1 MCHHYKNDQITKTL
15 HFIEVNCLSFG
26 YSKIRF
32 LYSTPMLINPTSL
45 TQGELSSAIVRNPL
59 VVSPET
65 TVIEAI
71 AQMSGIRTICQTVN
85 SAHNSLDD
93 INIEERSS
101 CVVVLRDH
109 QLVGILTERDV
120 VRLITQ
126 NPTLENLLIRD
137 VMTSSV
143 ITIHESEFTD
153 LFFAVN
159 LLQQHHIRHLP
170 ILDEHNR
177 LAGLVTHESLRQTSR
192 PVDLLRLRLVVEV
205 MTTDVVCESPHTIM
219 REIARLMAEHRI
231 SSVVIVQEQFNNELP
246 ALKIPLGIVTE
257 RDVVQ
262 FQALGLD
269 FQTCQAQAVMS
280 TPIFTVQPTDSL
292 WIVQQIMEQRLIRR
306 LAVTGSQGELLGIVT
321 QSSLL
326 QAFNPLELYKLAEI
340 LEQKVLRL
348 EEEKIEIL
356 ENRTIELKQ
365 QVEERTATLKTKAD
379 QESLIAMIASQIR
392 SSLELPDILDMTVEK
407 VRMILGGDRV
417 AIWQVQ
423 SNRQMWA
430 LAESTGSN
438 IISLLNQPASN
449 PYFAPVYWD
458 NYIQGR
464 LREVSDIYTTKM
476 TDGDRALLEKSQT
489 RAQVLLPI
497 IHGQNLWGLIEL
509 TASHAA
515 RQWQPNE
522 LEFLQQISTQ
532 LAIAIKQVAAYEQL
546 QLELCERQQAEQK
559 LAQLNV
565 ELEQRVQDRTA
576 ALQFT
581 NQELARATRLKDE
594 FLANMSHELRTP
606 LNAILGMT
614 EGMQEEVFGV
624 INEKQTKALQT
635 VTSSAT
641 HLLSLINDILDVAK
655 IESGHIQLNC
665 DSIPLNH
672 LCFSSLTFIKQQAFQ
687 KRIQLETEFSP
698 NLPHL
703 LVDELR
709 IRQVLIN
716 LLTNA
721 VKFTPEGG
729 KIWLTAARLTNA
741 EGQQNYIRITV
752 VDNGMGISP
761 ENIHKLFRPFVQIDS
776 ALNRKHSGTGL
787 GLALVKQIVEL
798 HGGKVGLTSDLEVGS
813 RFTIDL
819 PCESEASLEINRAA
833 QPKNGQGDISSTTPD
848 LAAKSPLILLAEDNE
863 ANISTFTSY
872 LEAKGY
878 RLLLAQNGQEAI
890 DLAKS
895 EYPDLI
901 LMDIQMEGMDGLVAT
916 RHIRQDLRLIG
927 VPIIALTALAMKGDR
942 ERCLEAGAND
952 YLSKPV
958 NLKQLATTINYFLT
972 LN

>member
-1 MCHHYKNDQITKTL
+1 
-15 HFIEVNCLSFG
+15 
-26 YSKIRF
+26 
-32 LYSTPMLINPTSL
+32 MLINPTSL
-45 TQGELSSAIVRNPL
+45 TKGELSSAIVRNPL

-71 AQMSGIRTICQTVN
+71 AQMSGIRTICQTAN

-101 CVVVLRDH
+101 CVVVLKDH

-126 NPTLENLLIRD
+126 NQTLENLLIHD

-143 ITIHESEFTD
+143 ITMHESEFTD

-170 ILDEHNR
+170 ILDEHDR
-177 LAGLVTHESLRQTSR
+177 LVGLVTHESLRQTSR
-192 PVDLLRLRLVVEV
+192 PVDLLRLRLVAEV
-205 MTTDVVCESPHTIM
+205 MTMDVVCESPHTIM

-231 SSVVIVQEQFNNELP
+231 SSVVIVQEQSNNEQP

-340 LEQKVLRL
+340 LEKKVLRL

-392 SSLELPDILDMTVEK
+392 SSLELPDILNMTVEK

-423 SNRQMWA
+423 PNRQMWA

-438 IISLLNQPASN
+438 IISLLNQQVSN
-449 PYFAPVYWD
+449 PYFAPGYWD

-476 TDGDRALLEKSQT
+476 TDGDRSLLEKLQT
-489 RAQVLLPI
+489 RAQILLPI

-532 LAIAIKQVAAYEQL
+532 IAIAIKQVAAYEQL

-614 EGMQEEVFGV
+614 EGIQEEVFGV
-624 INEKQTKALQT
+624 INEKQNKALQT

-655 IESGHIQLNC
+655 IESGQIQLNC

-672 LCFSSLTFIKQQAFQ
+672 LCSSSLTFIKQQAFQ
-687 KRIQLETEFSP
+687 KRIQLETEFAP

-729 KIWLTAARLTNA
+729 KIWLTAAQLPNA
-741 EGQQNYIRITV
+741 EGNQNYIRITV

-761 ENIHKLFRPFVQIDS
+761 ENINKLFRPFVQIDS

-798 HGGKVGLTSDLEVGS
+798 HGGQVGLTSELEVGS
-813 RFTIDL
+813 RFIIDL
-819 PCESEASLEINRAA
+819 PCESEASLEINHAA
-833 QPKNGQGDISSTTPD
+833 QPKNGQGDISLTTTD

-878 RLLLAQNGQEAI
+878 RLLLAHNGQEAI

-895 EYPDLI
+895 ESPDLI

-916 RHIRQDLRLIG
+916 RHIRQELRLIG

-958 NLKQLATTINYFLT
+958 NLKQLAATINQFLT

>member
-1 MCHHYKNDQITKTL
+1 
-15 HFIEVNCLSFG
+15 
-26 YSKIRF
+26 
-32 LYSTPMLINPTSL
+32 MLTNPTSL

-59 VVSPET
+59 VVTPET
-65 TVIEAI
+65 TVVEAI
-71 AQMSGIRTICQTVN
+71 AQMSGIRTICQTAN
-85 SAHNSLDD
+85 STHNSLDD
-93 INIEERSS
+93 INVEERSS
-101 CVVVLRDH
+101 CVVVLRDQ

-143 ITIHESEFTD
+143 ITIRESEFTD

-177 LAGLVTHESLRQTSR
+177 LVGLVTHESLRQTSR

-205 MTTDVVCESPHTIM
+205 MTMDVVCESPHTIM

-231 SSVVIVQEQFNNELP
+231 SSVVILQEQFHNEQP

-292 WIVQQIMEQRLIRR
+292 WVVQQIMEQRLIRR

-340 LEQKVLRL
+340 LEKKVLRL

-379 QESLIAMIASQIR
+379 QESLIAMIVSQIR
-392 SSLELPDILDMTVEK
+392 SSLELPDILNMTVEK

-417 AIWQVQ
+417 VIWQVQ
-423 SNRQMWA
+423 PNRQLWA
-430 LAESTGSN
+430 LAESNDCNMIALS
-438 IISLLNQPASN
+438 NQPVCN
-449 PYFAPVYWD
+449 PYFATIYWD
-458 NYIQGR
+458 NYLQGR
-464 LREVSDIYTTKM
+464 IREVSDIYTAEITE
-476 TDGDRALLEKSQT
+476 DDRAVLEQLQT

-497 IHGQNLWGLIEL
+497 IHDQNLWGLIEL
-509 TASHAA
+509 TASHDA

-559 LAQLNV
+559 LALLNV

-576 ALQFT
+576 ELQCT

-614 EGMQEEVFGV
+614 EGIQEEVFGI
-624 INEKQTKALQT
+624 INEKQTKALQI

-655 IESGHIQLNC
+655 IESGQIQLNYA
-665 DSIPLNH
+665 SIPLNR
-672 LCFSSLTFIKQQAFQ
+672 LCSSSLTFIKQQAFQ
-687 KRIQLETEFSP
+687 KRIQLETEFAP

-729 KIWLTAARLTNA
+729 QVMLAALRLPNTDSTK
-741 EGQQNYIRITV
+741 QNYIRITV

-761 ENIHKLFRPFVQIDS
+761 ENINKLFQPFVQIDS

-798 HGGKVGLTSDLEVGS
+798 HGGQVGLTSELEVGS
-813 RFTIDL
+813 SFTIDL
-819 PCESEASLEINRAA
+819 PCEAEASLEINRAA
-833 QPKNGQGDISSTTPD
+833 QPKNSHGDISLTTPN
-848 LAAKSPLILLAEDNE
+848 LSVKSPLILLAEDNE

-890 DLAKS
+890 DLAQA

-901 LMDIQMEGMDGLVAT
+901 LMDIQMQGIDGLAAM
-916 RHIRQDLRLIG
+916 RHIRQEPKLIG

-952 YLSKPV
+952 YLSKPIK
-958 NLKQLATTINYFLT
+958 LKQLAATIDQFLT

>member
-1 MCHHYKNDQITKTL
+1 
-15 HFIEVNCLSFG
+15 
-26 YSKIRF
+26 
-32 LYSTPMLINPTSL
+32 MLINPTSL

-59 VVSPET
+59 VVTPET
-65 TVIEAI
+65 MVVEAI

-85 SAHNSLDD
+85 AAHNPLDE

-101 CVVVLRDH
+101 CVVVLRDR

-126 NPTLENLLIRD
+126 NPTLENLLICD

-143 ITIHESEFTD
+143 ITMRESEFTD

-170 ILDEHNR
+170 ILDEQNC
-177 LAGLVTHESLRQTSR
+177 LVGLVTHESLRQTSR
-192 PVDLLRLRLVVEV
+192 PVDLLRLRLVIEV
-205 MTTDVVCESPHTIM
+205 MTMDVICESPHTIM

-231 SSVVIVQEQFNNELP
+231 SSVVIVEEQFNNGQTP
-246 ALKIPLGIVTE
+246 IKIPLGIVTE

-280 TPIFTVQPTDSL
+280 TPLFTVQPTDSL

-340 LEQKVLRL
+340 LEKKVLRL

-356 ENRTIELKQ
+356 ENRTIELKK
-365 QVEERTATLKTKAD
+365 QVEERTATLKIKAD
-379 QESLIAMIASQIR
+379 RESLIAMIASQIR
-392 SSLELPDILDMTVEK
+392 SSLELPDILNMTVEK

-417 AIWQVQ
+417 VIWQVQ
-423 SNRQMWA
+423 PNRQMWA

-438 IISLLNQPASN
+438 IIALLNQQVSN
-449 PYFAPVYWD
+449 PYFAPGYWD
-458 NYIQGR
+458 NYLQGR
-464 LREVSDIYTTKM
+464 IKEVSDIYTTE
-476 TDGDRALLEKSQT
+476 TIDGDRALLEKLQT

-497 IHGQNLWGLIEL
+497 IHDQNLWGLIEL
-509 TASHAA
+509 TASNEA

-559 LAQLNV
+559 LALLNI

-576 ALQFT
+576 ELQSI

-614 EGMQEEVFGV
+614 EGIQEEVFGI
-624 INEKQTKALQT
+624 INEKQTKALQI

-655 IESGHIQLNC
+655 IESGQIQLNY

-672 LCFSSLTFIKQQAFQ
+672 LCSSSLTFIKQQASQ
-687 KRIQLETEFSP
+687 KRIQLETEFAP
-698 NLPHL
+698 NLPQL
-703 LVDELR
+703 VVDELR

-729 KIWLTAARLTNA
+729 KVMLTAARLPNT
-741 EGQQNYIRITV
+741 EGSTKQNYIRITI
-752 VDNGMGISP
+752 VDNGMGISA
-761 ENIHKLFRPFVQIDS
+761 ENINKLFRPFVQIDS

-798 HGGKVGLTSDLEVGS
+798 HGGQVGLTSELGVGS

-819 PCESEASLEINRAA
+819 PCESEASLKINRTV
-833 QPKNGQGDISSTTPD
+833 QPNNSEGDISSTQPD
-848 LAAKSPLILLAEDNE
+848 LTAKSPLILLAEDNE

-878 RLLLAQNGQEAI
+878 RLLVAQNGQEAI

-895 EYPDLI
+895 TYPDLI
-901 LMDIQMEGMDGLVAT
+901 LMDIQMQGMDGLVAT
-916 RHIRQDLRLIG
+916 RHIRQELELIG
-927 VPIIALTALAMKGDR
+927 VPIVALTALAMKGDR

>member
-1 MCHHYKNDQITKTL
+1 
-15 HFIEVNCLSFG
+15 
-26 YSKIRF
+26 
-32 LYSTPMLINPTSL
+32 MLINPTSL

-59 VVSPET
+59 VVAPET
-65 TVIEAI
+65 MVIEAI
-71 AQMSGIRTICQTVN
+71 AQMSGIRTICQTANAV
-85 SAHNSLDD
+85 HNLLDD

-101 CVVVLRDH
+101 CVVVLKDQ

-143 ITIHESEFTD
+143 IAMRESEFTD

-170 ILDEHNR
+170 ILDEHNC
-177 LAGLVTHESLRQTSR
+177 LVGLVTHESLRQTSR
-192 PVDLLRLRLVVEV
+192 PVDLLRLRLVAEV
-205 MTTDVVCESPHTIM
+205 MTMDVICESPHAIM
-219 REIARLMAEHRI
+219 REIARLMAEHRV
-231 SSVVIVQEQFNNELP
+231 SSVVIIQEQFNNEQSRI
-246 ALKIPLGIVTE
+246 KIPLGIVTE

-280 TPIFTVQPTDSL
+280 TPLFTVQPTDSL
-292 WIVQQIMEQRLIRR
+292 WVVQQIMEQRLIRR

-340 LEQKVLRL
+340 LEKKVLRL

-392 SSLELPDILDMTVEK
+392 SSWELPDILNMTVEK

-417 AIWQVQ
+417 VIWQVQ
-423 SNRQMWA
+423 PNRQMWA
-430 LAESTGSN
+430 LAESTGNN
-438 IISLLNQPASN
+438 IIVLSNQRVSN
-449 PYFAPVYWD
+449 PYFAPGYWD
-458 NYIQGR
+458 NYLQGR
-464 LREVSDIYTTKM
+464 IREVSDIYTTEM
-476 TDGDRALLEKSQT
+476 IESDRALLEKLQI

-497 IHGQNLWGLIEL
+497 IHDQSLWGLIEL
-509 TASHAA
+509 TASYAA
-515 RQWQPNE
+515 RQWHSNE

-576 ALQFT
+576 ELQST

-614 EGMQEEVFGV
+614 EGIQEEVFGV
-624 INEKQTKALQT
+624 INEKQTKALQI

-655 IESGHIQLNC
+655 IESGQIQLNC

-672 LCFSSLTFIKQQAFQ
+672 LCSSSLTFIKQQAFQ
-687 KRIQLETEFSP
+687 KHIQLETDFAP

-729 KIWLTAARLTNA
+729 KVILTAFRLPNLEASTK
-741 EGQQNYIRITV
+741 QKYIRITV

-761 ENIHKLFRPFVQIDS
+761 ENINKLFRPFVQIDS

-787 GLALVKQIVEL
+787 GLALVKKIVEL
-798 HGGKVGLTSDLEVGS
+798 HGGQVELTSELEVGS
-813 RFTIDL
+813 CFTIDL
-819 PCESEASLEINRAA
+819 PCESESSLKINRAA
-833 QPKNGQGDISSTTPD
+833 QPNNGEENISSTQPD
-848 LAAKSPLILLAEDNE
+848 LTVKSPLILLAEDNE

-878 RLLLAQNGQEAI
+878 RLLVAQNGQEAI

-895 EYPDLI
+895 EHPDLI
-901 LMDIQMEGMDGLVAT
+901 LMDIQMQGMDGLVAT
-916 RHIRQDLRLIG
+916 RYIRQDLELIG
-927 VPIIALTALAMKGDR
+927 IPIIALTALAMKGDR
-942 ERCLEAGAND
+942 ERCLEAGASD

-958 NLKQLATTINYFLT
+958 NLKKLAATVDHFLMIN
-972 LN
+972 

>member
-1 MCHHYKNDQITKTL
+1 
-15 HFIEVNCLSFG
+15 
-26 YSKIRF
+26 
-32 LYSTPMLINPTSL
+32 MLINPTNL
-45 TQGELSSAIVRNPL
+45 TQDELSSAIVRNPL
-59 VVSPET
+59 MVTPET
-65 TVIEAI
+65 TVVEAI
-71 AQMSGIRTICQTVN
+71 AQMSGIRTICQTAN
-85 SAHNSLDD
+85 AAHNPLDE

-101 CVVVLRDH
+101 CVVVLRDR

-126 NPTLENLLIRD
+126 NPTLENLLICD

-143 ITIHESEFTD
+143 ITMRESEFTD

-170 ILDEHNR
+170 ILDEQNC
-177 LAGLVTHESLRQTSR
+177 LVGLVTHESLRQTSR
-192 PVDLLRLRLVVEV
+192 PVDLLRLRLVIEV
-205 MTTDVVCESPHTIM
+205 MTMDVICESPHTIM

-231 SSVVIVQEQFNNELP
+231 SSVVIVEEQFNNGQTP
-246 ALKIPLGIVTE
+246 IKIPLGIVTE

-269 FQTCQAQAVMS
+269 FQACQAQAVMS
-280 TPIFTVQPTDSL
+280 TPLFTVQPTDSL

-306 LAVTGSQGELLGIVT
+306 LAVTGVQGELLGIVT

-340 LEQKVLRL
+340 LEKKVLRL

-356 ENRTIELKQ
+356 ENRTIELKK
-365 QVEERTATLKTKAD
+365 QVEERTATLKIKAD
-379 QESLIAMIASQIR
+379 RESLIAMIASQIR
-392 SSLELPDILDMTVEK
+392 SSLELPDILNMTVEK

-417 AIWQVQ
+417 VIWQVQ
-423 SNRQMWA
+423 PNRQMWA

-438 IISLLNQPASN
+438 MIALLNQQVSN
-449 PYFAPVYWD
+449 HYFAPGYWD
-458 NYIQGR
+458 NYLHGR
-464 LREVSDIYTTKM
+464 IREVSDIYITETI
-476 TDGDRALLEKSQT
+476 DGNRALLEKLQT

-497 IHGQNLWGLIEL
+497 IHDQNLWGLIEL
-509 TASHAA
+509 TASNEA

-559 LAQLNV
+559 LALLNI

-576 ALQFT
+576 ELQSI

-614 EGMQEEVFGV
+614 EGIQEEVFGI
-624 INEKQTKALQT
+624 INEKQTKALQI

-655 IESGHIQLNC
+655 IESGQIQLNY

-672 LCFSSLTFIKQQAFQ
+672 LCSSSLTFIKQQASQ
-687 KRIQLETEFSP
+687 KRIQLETEFAP
-698 NLPHL
+698 NLPQL
-703 LVDELR
+703 VVDELR

-729 KIWLTAARLTNA
+729 KVMLTAARLPNT
-741 EGQQNYIRITV
+741 EGSTKQNYIRITI
-752 VDNGMGISP
+752 VDNGMGISA
-761 ENIHKLFRPFVQIDS
+761 ENINKLFRPFVQIDS

-798 HGGKVGLTSDLEVGS
+798 HGGQVGLTSELGVGS

-819 PCESEASLEINRAA
+819 PCESEASLKINRTV
-833 QPKNGQGDISSTTPD
+833 QPNNSEGDISSTQPD
-848 LAAKSPLILLAEDNE
+848 LTAKSPLILLAEDNE

-878 RLLLAQNGQEAI
+878 RLLVAQNGQEAI

-895 EYPDLI
+895 TYPDLI
-901 LMDIQMEGMDGLVAT
+901 LMDIQMQGMDGLVAT
-916 RHIRQDLRLIG
+916 RHIRQEVELFG

-952 YLSKPV
+952 YLGKPV

>member
-1 MCHHYKNDQITKTL
+1 
-15 HFIEVNCLSFG
+15 
-26 YSKIRF
+26 
-32 LYSTPMLINPTSL
+32 
-45 TQGELSSAIVRNPL
+45 
-59 VVSPET
+59 
-65 TVIEAI
+65 
-71 AQMSGIRTICQTVN
+71 
-85 SAHNSLDD
+85 
-93 INIEERSS
+93 
-101 CVVVLRDH
+101 
-109 QLVGILTERDV
+109 
-120 VRLITQ
+120 
-126 NPTLENLLIRD
+126 
-137 VMTSSV
+137 
-143 ITIHESEFTD
+143 
-153 LFFAVN
+153 
-159 LLQQHHIRHLP
+159 
-170 ILDEHNR
+170 
-177 LAGLVTHESLRQTSR
+177 
-192 PVDLLRLRLVVEV
+192 
-205 MTTDVVCESPHTIM
+205 
-219 REIARLMAEHRI
+219 
-231 SSVVIVQEQFNNELP
+231 
-246 ALKIPLGIVTE
+246 VTE

-306 LAVTGSQGELLGIVT
+306 LAVTGSHGELLGIVT

-340 LEQKVLRL
+340 LEKKVLRL

-365 QVEERTATLKTKAD
+365 QVEERTATLKIKAD

-392 SSLELPDILDMTVEK
+392 SSWELPDILNMTVEK

-417 AIWQVQ
+417 VIWQVQ
-423 SNRQMWA
+423 PNRQMWA

-438 IISLLNQPASN
+438 MIALLNQQVSN
-449 PYFAPVYWD
+449 PYFVPGYWD
-458 NYIQGR
+458 NYLQGR
-464 LREVSDIYTTKM
+464 IREVSDIYTAEM
-476 TDGDRALLEKSQT
+476 IEGDRALLEKLQI
-489 RAQVLLPI
+489 RAQILLPI
-497 IHGQNLWGLIEL
+497 IHDQNLWGLIEL
-509 TASHAA
+509 TASHEA

-559 LAQLNV
+559 LALLNV

-576 ALQFT
+576 ELQST

-614 EGMQEEVFGV
+614 EGMQEEIFGI

-655 IESGHIQLNC
+655 IESGQIQLNY
-665 DSIPLNH
+665 DSIPLSH
-672 LCFSSLTFIKQQAFQ
+672 LCTSSLTFIKQQAFQ
-687 KRIQLETEFSP
+687 KRIQLETEFAP

-703 LVDELR
+703 VVDELR

-729 KIWLTAARLTNA
+729 KVMLTASRLPNI
-741 EGQQNYIRITV
+741 EGSIKQNYIRITV
-752 VDNGMGISP
+752 ADNGMGISS
-761 ENIHKLFRPFVQIDS
+761 ENINKLFRPFVQIDS

-798 HGGKVGLTSDLEVGS
+798 HGGQVGLTSELEVGS
-813 RFTIDL
+813 CFTIDL
-819 PCESEASLEINRAA
+819 PCESEANLKINRAA
-833 QPKNGQGDISSTTPD
+833 QPNNGEGDISSTQTD
-848 LAAKSPLILLAEDNE
+848 LTAKSPLILLAEDNE

-878 RLLLAQNGQEAI
+878 RLLVAQNGQEAI
-890 DLAKS
+890 DLATS

-901 LMDIQMEGMDGLVAT
+901 LMDIQMQGMDGLMAT
-916 RHIRQDLRLIG
+916 RYIRQEVALFG

-958 NLKQLATTINYFLT
+958 NLKQLATTINHFLT

>member
-1 MCHHYKNDQITKTL
+1 MLTYPAS
-15 HFIEVNCLSFG
+15 LS
-26 YSKIRF
+26 R
-32 LYSTPMLINPTSL
+32 
-45 TQGELSSAIVRNPL
+45 GELSSAIIRNPL
-59 VVSPET
+59 VVNPGT

-71 AQMSGIRTICQTVN
+71 AQMSGIRTICLMTN
-85 SAHNSLDD
+85 SVHDPLEDV
-93 INIEERSS
+93 NIEERSS
-101 CVVVLRDH
+101 CVVVLEDN

-126 NPTLENLLIRD
+126 NSTLENLLVRD
-137 VMTSSV
+137 VMTRSV
-143 ITIHESEFTD
+143 ITVKESEFTD

-170 ILDEHNR
+170 ILDEHNC
-177 LAGLVTHESLRQTSR
+177 LVGLVTHESLRQTSR
-192 PVDLLRLRLVVEV
+192 PVDLLRLRLVAEV
-205 MTTDVVCESPHTIM
+205 MTTEVVCEYPHTIM
-219 REIARLMAEHRI
+219 RDIACLMAEHRI
-231 SSVVIVQEQFNNELP
+231 SSVVIVQKQFNNEQQTP
-246 ALKIPLGIVTE
+246 KIPLGIVTE

-292 WIVQQIMEQRLIRR
+292 WTVQQIMEQRLIRR

-365 QVEERTATLKTKAD
+365 QVEERTATLKTKAN

-392 SSLELPDILDMTVEK
+392 SSLELPDILDMTVDK
-407 VRMILGGDRV
+407 VRTILGSDRV

-423 SNRQMWA
+423 PNRQMRV
-430 LAESTGSN
+430 LAESAASD
-438 IISLLNQPASN
+438 IISLIDQPVCN
-449 PYFAPVYWD
+449 PYFAPVYLD
-458 NYIQGR
+458 SYLQGR
-464 LREVSDIYTTKM
+464 LRVVSDIYTAKI
-476 TDGDRALLEKSQT
+476 TDDDRLLLEKLQT
-489 RAQVLLPI
+489 RANVLLPI
-497 IHGQNLWGLIEL
+497 IHDQNLWGLIEVSE
-509 TASHAA
+509 SHAA
-515 RQWQPNE
+515 REWQPDE

-532 LAIAIKQVAAYEQL
+532 LAIAIKQVTAYELL

-576 ALQFT
+576 ELQLT

-614 EGMQEEVFGV
+614 EGMQEEVFGI
-624 INEKQTKALQT
+624 INEQQIKALQV

-655 IESGHIQLNC
+655 IESGQIQLEYS
-665 DSIPLNH
+665 SISLNH
-672 LCFSSLTFIKQQAFQ
+672 LCSSSLTFIKQQACQ
-687 KRIQLETEFSP
+687 KRIHLETQFAL

-729 KIWLTAARLTNA
+729 IVTLTASPLPVDDTT
-741 EGQQNYIRITV
+741 EKNYIRIAVIDT
-752 VDNGMGISP
+752 GIGITP
-761 ENIHKLFRPFVQIDS
+761 ENINKLFRPFVQIDS
-776 ALNRKHSGTGL
+776 ALNRRHTGTGL

-798 HGGKVGLTSDLEVGS
+798 HGGKVGLTSQLGVGS

-819 PCESEASLEINRAA
+819 PCESGASLDSSRTM
-833 QPKNGQGDISSTTPD
+833 QPSNGQSDIAFTALD
-848 LAAKSPLILLAEDNE
+848 LAKSPLILLAEDNE
-863 ANISTFTSY
+863 ANISTFSSY

-878 RLLLAQNGQEAI
+878 RLLLANNGQQAI
-890 DLAKS
+890 DLAQS

-901 LMDIQMEGMDGLVAT
+901 LMDIQMQGMDGLAAM
-916 RHIRQDLRLIG
+916 RHIRQQPKLINT
-927 VPIIALTALAMKGDR
+927 PIIALTALAMKGDR
-942 ERCLEAGAND
+942 DRCLEAGANE

-958 NLKQLATTINYFLT
+958 KLRQLAATINQFLN